1 MPTDAHQCDRTD
13 AIAPSTRPQ
22 DRAISCTIDG
32 DRAMVGATA
41 SAPQGAGGGRAIA
54 LLY

>member
-1 MPTDAHQCDRTD
+1 MPTDADQCDR
-13 AIAPSTRPQ
+13 AHRIAPQTRLQ
-22 DRAISCTIDG
+22 DHAISCTIDG

-41 SAPQGAGGGRAIA
+41 SAPQGAGGVRAIA